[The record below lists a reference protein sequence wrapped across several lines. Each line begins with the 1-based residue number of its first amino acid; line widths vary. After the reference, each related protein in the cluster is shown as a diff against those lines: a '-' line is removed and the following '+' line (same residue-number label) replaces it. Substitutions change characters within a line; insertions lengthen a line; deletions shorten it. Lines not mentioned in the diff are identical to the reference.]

1 MAFINHFEGK
11 ETVIIAG
18 RYDGTGT
25 ASITSGKG
33 FSVVDGGTGTY
44 TVTFHRAFDNLVAV
58 TATALTSNLTMH
70 VGTITHTDGT
80 NGPSIVFQGN
90 AIDEGADTDTDFS
103 FITIW
108 EIDT

>member
-58 TATALTSNLTMH
+58 TANGLTANQNIH
-70 VGTITHTDGT
+70 IGTITHTDGT

-90 AIDEGADTDTDFS
+90 NDADGVDTDTDFS